1 VYRNFAIRLLRRNRA
16 LPLVGFQRLQDLNID
31 ELVSIMTKA
40 YRIEKS
46 WMTGSLAPTSPTVS
60 PSHYLSGGKKPS
72 DTWYRI
78 VSTPDPDVDWISP
91 ISSGYMLCATKSGRV
106 ICWDIHDETY
116 LNAWQ
121 PEDKWEL
128 WKCRVEFD
136 SRQVFFIMAKNI
148 E

>member
-1 VYRNFAIRLLRRNRA
+1 MYQNFAIRLLRRNRA

-31 ELVSIMTKA
+31 ELVSVVTKA

-46 WMTGSLAPTSPTVS
+46 WMTGSLAPTSPAVS

-78 VSTPDPDVDWISP
+78 VSTPDPDVDWISL
-91 ISSGYMLCATKSGRV
+91 IGSGYMLCATKSGRV

-136 SRQVFFIMAKNI
+136 SRQVFFIMAKNV